1 MQIKFVLLLNFIEYH
16 SVFIKLLE
24 LDLKEVVIVVFVF
37 GNDLIDDIYS
47 LALLFITIGVVDG

>member
-1 MQIKFVLLLNFIEYH
+1 
-16 SVFIKLLE
+16 LLE